1 MPKRKPADERR
12 RQIAAAAGD
21 LFAERGVQATT
32 VRAIGD
38 RVGILSGSLY
48 HHFKTKNDIVHELMR
63 RYGADILERYGEQVQ
78 AGGSARE
85 KLERLFGAC
94 VRVKLEYP
102 NETTILIHELSNL
115 FLQDEFDYIRELLEG
130 VEEIFVK
137 VLVQGMSAG
146 ELRPDLDPSFVYRMM
161 MDVMGAVHRWYDPQV
176 HSEERVVKGWLDVFL
191 SGISVE
197 ARS

>member
-1 MPKRKPADERR
+1 MAKRKSADERR
-12 RQIAAAAGD
+12 RQIAAAAGE

-32 VRAIGD
+32 VRDIGD

-63 RYGADILERYGEQVQ
+63 SYGSDILERYGEQVQ
-78 AGGSARE
+78 SGGSARG

-94 VRVKLEYP
+94 VRVNLEYP
-102 NETTILIHELSNL
+102 NETTILIHELGNL
-115 FLQDEFDYIRELLEG
+115 FLQEEFEYIQELLKG
-130 VEEIFVK
+130 VEEIFVQ
-137 VLVQGMSAG
+137 VLVRGMSAG
-146 ELRPDLDPSFVYRMM
+146 ELRADLDPSFVYRMM

-176 HSEERVVKGWLDVFL
+176 HSEEQVVKGWLDVFL

-197 ARS
+197 AQP